1 MSETYGDTY
10 GDDAREHQ
18 FVGGFLIGTVSLV
31 AAVSVI
37 LSLYA
42 WINPPGQ
49 VPPPSPPAH
58 RPLTLADR
66 YLAIAG
72 PADRQLAA
80 EEKSFLAS
88 ERGNLIAAESDLLAE
103 VTTIQSFDKHL
114 AAIPFPAAITTTV
127 HALILDDRRR
137 VSLIARQART
147 ASLKRLQSFDRR
159 VQAANAA
166 VAAEAN
172 LLSKALN
179 APTSSG

>member
-18 FVGGFLIGTVSLV
+18 LVGGFLIGTVSLV

-49 VPPPSPPAH
+49 VPPPPPAH
-58 RPLTLADR
+58 HPLTLADR
-66 YLAIAG
+66 YLVIAG

-88 ERGNLIAAESDLLAE
+88 ERGDLIAAESDLLAE
-103 VTTIQSFDKHL
+103 VTTIQSFDKRL
-114 AAIPFPAAITTTV
+114 AAIAFPAAITTTV
-127 HALILDDRRR
+127 HALILDDQRR
-137 VSLIARQART
+137 VSLIARQARS
-147 ASLKRLQSFDRR
+147 ASLRRLQSFDRR
-159 VQAANAA
+159 VQAASAA

-172 LLSKALN
+172 LLSKTLN

>member
-1 MSETYGDTY
+1 MTETYGDTY
-10 GDDAREHQ
+10 GDDARERQ
-18 FVGGFLIGTVSLV
+18 VVGGLLIGTVSLV

-49 VPPPSPPAH
+49 VPPPPPAH
-58 RPLTLADR
+58 HALTLADR

-72 PADRQLAA
+72 PADRQLTA

-88 ERGNLIAAESDLLAE
+88 ERSNLVAAESDLLAE
-103 VTTIQSFDKHL
+103 VTTIQSFDNRL
-114 AAIPFPAAITTTV
+114 AALAFPGTITATV
-127 HALILDDRRR
+127 RSLIRADQSRT
-137 VSLIARQART
+137 SLIARQARS
-147 ASLKRLQSFDRR
+147 ASLKRLQSFDGR

-166 VAAEAN
+166 VAADAN

-179 APTSSG
+179 APASSG